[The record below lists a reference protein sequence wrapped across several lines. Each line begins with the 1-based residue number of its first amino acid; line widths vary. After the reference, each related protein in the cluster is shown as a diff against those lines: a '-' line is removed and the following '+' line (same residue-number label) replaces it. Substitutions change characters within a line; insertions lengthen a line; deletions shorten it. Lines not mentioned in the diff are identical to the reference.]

1 MSMEVEVDLK
11 QWRKLM
17 VEELVRMTM
26 IKIEAFRNRN
36 QVVKTVTL
44 LTVRKF
50 SITVSARR
58 NLWVGMHLQWQNSK
72 IHPLWEMTF
81 LIEVEGDGEEPND
94 WDIDDFFDW
103 NLMTEIMV
111 SPLT

>member
-1 MSMEVEVDLK
+1 
-11 QWRKLM
+11 
-17 VEELVRMTM
+17 
-26 IKIEAFRNRN
+26 
-36 QVVKTVTL
+36 
-44 LTVRKF
+44 
-50 SITVSARR
+50 
-58 NLWVGMHLQWQNSK
+58 
-72 IHPLWEMTF
+72 MTF